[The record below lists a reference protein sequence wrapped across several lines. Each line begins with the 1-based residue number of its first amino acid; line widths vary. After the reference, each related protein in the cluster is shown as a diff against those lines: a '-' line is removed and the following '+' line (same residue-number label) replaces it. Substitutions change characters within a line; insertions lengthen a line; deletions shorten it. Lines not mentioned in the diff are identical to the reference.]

1 MQAFSVIPARGCRAR
16 NPDSPRG
23 RSSSSDPRQ
32 IKLNLL
38 ACNLAKESY
47 SDGPAPII
55 VAAISHGS
63 VLPTP
68 AARAGESPARAP
80 IVDGWRTRRP
90 PREMLLSPV
99 AQQDR
104 GFRPYRGRRRC
115 ANLAIAGR
123 AARWPVRLPRCA
135 PIHACPH
142 RSAGRS
148 SCRLVFLKQPN
159 LHLRVVEGWGRR
171 SLRSLGKF
179 RLNAPPIVS
188 LAHTHAS
195 GLRPTSTEG
204 RA

>member
-16 NPDSPRG
+16 NPDSSPSAHENPQSRSPRG
-23 RSSSSDPRQ
+23 RISRSDPRQ

-80 IVDGWRTRRP
+80 IADGWRTRRP
-90 PREMLLSPV
+90 PHEMLLSPV

-104 GFRPYRGRRRC
+104 GFRPHRGRRRC
-115 ANLAIAGR
+115 AHLAN
-123 AARWPVRLPRCA
+123 
-135 PIHACPH
+135 
-142 RSAGRS
+142 
-148 SCRLVFLKQPN
+148 SCRWGSGMGMYCGARVYGIRPV
-159 LHLRVVEGWGRR
+159 LR
-171 SLRSLGKF
+171 
-179 RLNAPPIVS
+179 
-188 LAHTHAS
+188 
-195 GLRPTSTEG
+195 
-204 RA
+204 

>member
-1 MQAFSVIPARGCRAR
+1 MRGFSVIPARGCRAR

-90 PREMLLSPV
+90 LREMLLSPV

-104 GFRPYRGRRRC
+104 GFRPHRGRRRC
-115 ANLAIAGR
+115 ANPAIAGR
-123 AARWPVRLPRCA
+123 AARWPALPRFTEWPYEA
-135 PIHACPH
+135 RYHLQRR
-142 RSAGRS
+142 RSA
-148 SCRLVFLKQPN
+148 PN
-159 LHLRVVEGWGRR
+159 RPASISLRTHCSITARTRRR
-171 SLRSLGKF
+171 SR
-179 RLNAPPIVS
+179 
-188 LAHTHAS
+188 
-195 GLRPTSTEG
+195 
-204 RA
+204 